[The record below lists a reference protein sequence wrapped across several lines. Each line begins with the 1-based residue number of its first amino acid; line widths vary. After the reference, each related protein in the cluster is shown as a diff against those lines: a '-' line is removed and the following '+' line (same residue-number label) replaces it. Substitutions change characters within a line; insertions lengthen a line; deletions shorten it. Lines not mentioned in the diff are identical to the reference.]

1 MTSTVVYAVCAVL
14 VLTVIKDLKP
24 TYALLGGV
32 MVSAVMF
39 LGAVSMFGDFT
50 KELSDMLDDGVQE
63 YLVFMLKVTGVS
75 ICADVGSD
83 ICVQLGYAGV
93 GKGIVLYGR
102 VSVLLLAMPLV
113 KELLNGVQALF

>member
-14 VLTVIKDLKP
+14 ILTVIKDMKP

-32 MVSAVMF
+32 MVAAVMF
-39 LGAVSMFGDFT
+39 VGAVSLFGEFT
-50 KELSDMLDDGVQE
+50 KELTDMLDDGVHE
-63 YLVFMLKVTGVS
+63 YLRFMLRVTGVS
-75 ICADVGSD
+75 VCADIGSD
-83 ICVQLGYAGV
+83 ICVQMGYASV

-102 VSVLLLAMPLV
+102 VSVLILAMPLV